1 MGVRLVWGGGGGVLG
16 GYLQKAP
23 FMAFLFSGRF
33 SSTCSTRPCT
43 GITRRVSKL
52 RRCGSAAPDAIVRVN
67 SQNAVGRGRMGEGG
81 GSGDGEVLGGR
92 ENGICWDGLGRDG
105 SHRAGSGMQRESGES
120 WEGLGSIGSC
130 REGTLGHRN
139 ALRWD

>member
-67 SQNAVGRGRMGEGG
+67 SQNAVGRGRMGGG
-81 GSGDGEVLGGR
+81 GGGVRGWGRVGGEREWHLLGWTGERWEPPGREWDAERERRKLGGTGEHR
-92 ENGICWDGLGRDG
+92 ELPGRN
-105 SHRAGSGMQRESGES
+105 SGAS
-120 WEGLGSIGSC
+120 
-130 REGTLGHRN
+130 
-139 ALRWD
+139 

>member
-16 GYLQKAP
+16 GYLQKAT

-67 SQNAVGRGRMGEGG
+67 SQNAVGRGRMGGG
-81 GSGDGEVLGGR
+81 GGGGQGMGKCWGGERMASAGMDWGEWDAERERRKLGGTGEHR
-92 ENGICWDGLGRDG
+92 ELPGRNFG
-105 SHRAGSGMQRESGES
+105 AS
-120 WEGLGSIGSC
+120 
-130 REGTLGHRN
+130 
-139 ALRWD
+139 

>member
-1 MGVRLVWGGGGGVLG
+1 MWGGGGGVLG

-67 SQNAVGRGRMGEGG
+67 SQNAVGRGRMGGEGG

-92 ENGICWDGLGRDG
+92 ENGICWDGLGRVG
-105 SHRAGSGMQRESGES
+105 
-120 WEGLGSIGSC
+120 C
-130 REGTLGHRN
+130 RERAEKAGRDWGASGAAGKELWGIVTH
-139 ALRWD
+139 